1 MAQLRYNS
9 LPAININDSLRILS
23 GTFLNYVRSV
33 NCYGHV
39 ENNGINLNTSGYLVM
54 NGDAAQTISGK
65 GVFTNLRLNKPAA
78 GTADV
83 TLKNDITVN
92 GILNFAG
99 MPQVTSG

>member
-54 NGDAAQTISGK
+54 NGDAAQTIAEKVCLLICASISR
-65 GVFTNLRLNKPAA
+65 LRAQP
-78 GTADV
+78 
-83 TLKNDITVN
+83 
-92 GILNFAG
+92 
-99 MPQVTSG
+99 M